1 MQDLI
6 QKPNKPLA
14 AALGYFDGVHLGH
27 RRVLGA
33 AVEAARQGGMDS
45 GVFTFVFGGENPIK
59 GDAILSPAERRHR
72 IAGLG
77 LDWYYCPDYDSFCDL
92 TPEQFVDEVLIG
104 RMNAAAVFCGDNF
117 TFGQGGAGNVPLLRR
132 LCAARGITVTV
143 VPMEQWGGRPVSS
156 TRIRELLRAG
166 QVEQANEMLGAPY
179 ALVAP
184 VAHGKQIGGAKL
196 GFPTINQRYAAGMLL
211 PRSGVYLT
219 QAVVA
224 GRRYPAATGLGDR
237 PTVDG
242 TDITCESF
250 LIGFDGNLYGDEV
263 RLEFF
268 HYLEPTRRFDSL
280 EGLRDCIADAASRSN
295 AFFASCGL
303 QIGQPEQP

>member
-6 QKPNKPLA
+6 QKPNKTRWPRRWA
-14 AALGYFDGVHLGH
+14 TFDGVHLGH

-166 QVEQANEMLGAPY
+166 QVEQANEMLGAPLR
-179 ALVAP
+179 AGGAGRP
-184 VAHGKQIGGAKL
+184 RQADRGAKL

-211 PRSGVYLT
+211 PRSGGLPHAGSGRR
-219 QAVVA
+219 QAVSR
-224 GRRYPAATGLGDR
+224 GNRPRRPADR
-237 PTVDG
+237 ERLPT
-242 TDITCESF
+242 SPA
-250 LIGFDGNLYGDEV
+250 
-263 RLEFF
+263 R
-268 HYLEPTRRFDSL
+268 
-280 EGLRDCIADAASRSN
+280 
-295 AFFASCGL
+295 AF
-303 QIGQPEQP
+303 